1 MVSRSGI
8 VTAFPSPGVAI
19 AHSDDLARQ
28 LRAERHEMDPR
39 LTMSAIEEL
48 ARKCTANRF
57 TPAGCH
63 GSSIQG
69 YFRSGEPCF
78 EIGRQSRCDTATQTT
93 GAMAD

>member
-39 LTMSAIEEL
+39 LTMSAIEESGTEMHREPVYPGWL
-48 ARKCTANRF
+48 SRF
-57 TPAGCH
+57 IDPRIF
-63 GSSIQG
+63 SLW
-69 YFRSGEPCF
+69 
-78 EIGRQSRCDTATQTT
+78 
-93 GAMAD
+93 